1 MKVAVGAD
9 FSAIARK
16 NEVKAYLLENGYE
29 VLDLG
34 QNEMCIRDR
43 KSGKPEKY
51 GRGSEAGDQ
60 HHFPGAEPK
69 PVFECCGKYL
79 SGKYT

>member
-34 QNEMCIRDR
+34 QNEGC
-43 KSGKPEKY
+43 
-51 GRGSEAGDQ
+51 
-60 HHFPGAEPK
+60 
-69 PVFECCGKYL
+69 L
-79 SGKYT
+79 LYTSKHISF